1 MENSPSDIF
10 KARTVVFLTQV
21 LPIIFTI
28 FGACLAFKFGI
39 GVMEV
44 VIFSVMYV
52 INCIGMELGLH
63 RFFTHKSFKA
73 KEPLSVFL
81 AITGSATAIG
91 NVYFWTIVHRRHH
104 AHSDSNEDL
113 HSPNKGLFHAHM
125 GWTYSKEAIGIA
137 LDSEKS
143 YQTMFEICKFTGSS
157 KVVKACD
164 SYHEWVFLGIIIPA
178 IAGGLW
184 MGSWF
189 GFLQGMLWGGF
200 MRIFAGQHLIWGVN
214 SLCHTVGNK
223 MFKSNDKSLN
233 GLHFLIG
240 TSVFFSSLV
249 YLCSP
254 NNINVIL
261 TSVFAFVFLFCSWSG
276 IWHNNH
282 HAFPNSAYQ
291 QFYWWQLDPIGWVLL
306 LLEKVGLA
314 YDVNYPN
321 KEQIRRG
328 LSHED

>member
-44 VIFSVMYV
+44 VIFSVMFA

-113 HSPNKGLFHAHM
+113 HSPNKGLFHAH
-125 GWTYSKEAIGIA
+125 I
-137 LDSEKS
+137 
-143 YQTMFEICKFTGSS
+143 
-157 KVVKACD
+157 
-164 SYHEWVFLGIIIPA
+164 
-178 IAGGLW
+178 
-184 MGSWF
+184 
-189 GFLQGMLWGGF
+189 GMLWGGF